1 MSSEGDKF
9 PSSLSSASQSP
20 NRELINPG
28 ASTVLSVT
36 AATGSCATGSCATGS
51 CPTSTSNTA
60 VTAASTTTTTAAV
73 RSLYTT
79 AVSAPAEH
87 NQPVITE
94 TSRVFQTQAI
104 TTSAK
109 PTISSSQSTTLTST
123 KQVRMNIQYHPTH
136 GSG

>member
-36 AATGSCATGSCATGS
+36 AATGSCATGSC
-51 CPTSTSNTA
+51 PTSTSNTA
-60 VTAASTTTTTAAV
+60 VTAASTTTTTAVAAV

-94 TSRVFQTQAI
+94 SSRVFQTQAI